1 MYRVMLIDDEP
12 IILEKL
18 QNVID
23 WEKENCRIVAVAGNG
38 AEAMKLCRDLKPQ
51 IIFSDIYMPLMD
63 GLELAEEIKNLL
75 PESLVILI
83 SGYNEF
89 AYAQKAIEAGVFR
102 YLLKPIRAGELSKI
116 LAEAKNCLTERRQA
130 AEEKIRLQ
138 NLIKKNLPGLREKF
152 FVKLINGQLG
162 PEDLKEQLAFL
173 EIKLQG
179 EWWGII
185 LFHLDNYPQLA
196 LKKKEAELQFYQF
209 HLLELI
215 KKRYTTPSFLYPFI
229 HRPAEIVLLYGL
241 TDPGEEKKLY
251 ETTLFVQDEI
261 LKTDGVSFSAGFG
274 GLYPELVSLERSYQE
289 ALLALEFKVWT
300 GANALIPY
308 KDIESSKS
316 GRLLHHR
323 EQETFSSLLREGN
336 REKILGFIQ
345 QIFATLKTENYLH
358 MPKSYLL
365 LTVLDLV
372 NQIIRSLLE
381 FNGSLEE
388 IYGPAFDP
396 VREINSFETLDQ
408 LQTWLEKMACQAL
421 AFINDHKQKVGRNF
435 VEKARE
441 YIEENFRDPDL
452 NLEKV
457 ADQVYVSSCYLSR
470 LFKEVTAYSFTEYL
484 NRRRVSEAEKLLLT
498 TGAKIYE
505 VAEAVGFRDSHYF
518 GIVFKKITGLAPS
531 EYRDQ
536 IRSNPFA

>member
-1 MYRVMLIDDEP
+1 MLIDDEP

-23 WEKENCRIVAVAGNG
+23 WEKENCRIVAVADNG
-38 AEAMKLCRDLKPQ
+38 AEAMNLCRDLKPQ

-63 GLELAEEIKNLL
+63 GLELAEEIKILL

-116 LAEAKNCLTERRQA
+116 LAEAKSRLTERRQA
-130 AEEKIRLQ
+130 TEEKIRLQ

-179 EWWGII
+179 EWWGTI

-196 LKKKEAELQFYQF
+196 QKKKEAELQFYQF

-215 KKRYTTPSFLYPFI
+215 KKRYTAPSFLYSLI

-241 TDPGEEKKLY
+241 TEPGEEKKLY

-261 LKTDGVSFSAGFG
+261 LKADGVSFSAGFG
-274 GLYPELVSLERSYQE
+274 GLYPELVALERSYQE

-308 KDIESSKS
+308 RDIENSKS

-323 EQETFSSLLREGN
+323 EQETFSSLLRGGN

-345 QIFATLKTENYLH
+345 QIFTTLKTANYLH

-396 VREINSFETLDQ
+396 VREINNFETLDQ
-408 LQTWLEKMACQAL
+408 LQTWLEKMAWQAV

-441 YIEENFRDPDL
+441 YIEENFHDPDL

-484 NRRRVSEAEKLLLT
+484 NRRRVSAAEKLLLT

-505 VAEAVGFRDSHYF
+505 IAEAVGFRDSHYF

-531 EYRDQ
+531 DYRDQ